1 MKDEMKIG
9 DEIRQSYVLSLSCLQ
24 VSMVLVSKI
33 VWKSS
38 TLSSSG
44 SSGEAAVNE
53 AFAIHC
59 LLCFINFFFCAWTE
73 VACKTRNL
81 RHFCL
86 KRNGHLVMLQVWA
99 ALCVNVMLL
108 MEGRARS
115 SCGRATRMA
124 RSVLLRTASATAETF
139 RLHHQRR
146 GKGAA
151 PCASLPDWCLTQMA
165 SSVKTARICAL
176 LSMSRA
182 SIFPLGYFFL
192 FMSLSFWVWLCHD
205 ERRGAFGDCQVLK
218 SKAQFLKVAQK
229 TIIL

>member
-1 MKDEMKIG
+1 
-9 DEIRQSYVLSLSCLQ
+9 
-24 VSMVLVSKI
+24 
-33 VWKSS
+33 
-38 TLSSSG
+38 
-44 SSGEAAVNE
+44 
-53 AFAIHC
+53 
-59 LLCFINFFFCAWTE
+59 
-73 VACKTRNL
+73 
-81 RHFCL
+81 
-86 KRNGHLVMLQVWA
+86 MLQVWA

-124 RSVLLRTASATAETF
+124 HSVLLRTASATAETF

-151 PCASLPDWCLTQMA
+151 PAPCASLPDSCLTQMA

-182 SIFPLGYFFL
+182 SIFSLGYFFL
-192 FMSLSFWVWLCHD
+192 FMSLSSWVWLCHD

-218 SKAQFLKVAQK
+218 SKAQFLKVAHSVAANNKGAKQGK
-229 TIIL
+229 RVTTRTHIFSTNHEYEKLVEAMSYWYVLT